1 MKLFKFGL
9 RTWIA
14 LSSVVGFFGG
24 WALLAHSPKPAP
36 ANPQPA
42 LVEPPPL
49 PTLAPIP
56 SFNDQNGGFQ
66 QLPSLPPVSFS
77 SPRRLRTGG
86 S

>member
-1 MKLFKFGL
+1 MKRYKLGL
-9 RTWIA
+9 RLWIA

-36 ANPQPA
+36 PEPQSA
-42 LVEPPPL
+42 QVELAPL

-56 SFNDQNGGFQ
+56 SLNDPNRNFQ
-66 QLPSLPPVSFS
+66 QLPDLPQVSMS
-77 SPRRLRTGG
+77 IPRLRTGG